1 MASARYAKTFMPLSK
16 VKEKEFL
23 SRPLGCKGVGFS
35 FVRCKPGE
43 GATYVHRHKVQEEV
57 FLTVQGNGTIIL
69 DGKRIAMPEGTIVRV
84 GPTVYRA
91 IGNDSKN
98 DVVYMILGAIPPKN
112 FPLGGR
118 TLLGDGI
125 PNRTKVPRWRKRQ

>member
-1 MASARYAKTFMPLSK
+1 MATGYSKFFMPLGR

-23 SRPLGCKGVGFS
+23 SRPMGCKGVGLS
-35 FVRCKPGE
+35 FVRYKPGE

-57 FLTVQGNGTIIL
+57 FITLKGNGSIIL
-69 DGKRIAMPEGTIVRV
+69 DGKRIAMPEGGGIRV
-84 GPTVYRA
+84 APKVYRA
-91 IGNDSKN
+91 LGNDSNK
-98 DVVYMILGAIPPKN
+98 DVIYLILGAVPPKK

-125 PNRTKVPRWRKRQ
+125 PDRNKVP

>member
-1 MASARYAKTFMPLSK
+1 MAFARYAKTFMPLSK
-16 VKEKEFL
+16 VKGKEFL

-35 FVRCKPGE
+35 FVRYKPGQ

>member
-1 MASARYAKTFMPLSK
+1 MPLDE
-16 VKEKEFL
+16 VTEKEFL

-35 FVRCKPGE
+35 FVRYKPGE
-43 GATYVHRHKVQEEV
+43 GAGYVHRHKVQEEV
-57 FLTVQGNGTIIL
+57 FLTLQGNGTIIL
-69 DGKRIAMPEGTIVRV
+69 DGRRVAMPEGTIVRV
-84 GPTVYRA
+84 APTVYRA
-91 IGNDSKN
+91 IGNDSDK

-125 PNRTKVPRWRKRQ
+125 PDRRKVPRWRKRK

>member
-1 MASARYAKTFMPLSK
+1 MASAKYAKTFMPLSK

-91 IGNDSKN
+91 IGNDSNK

>member
-1 MASARYAKTFMPLSK
+1 MAARYSRAFMPLSK

-23 SRPLGCKGVGFS
+23 SRPMGCKGIGFS

-57 FLTVQGNGTIIL
+57 FIALRGDGTIIL
-69 DGKRIAMPEGTIVRV
+69 DGKRIKMPEGTIVRV
-84 GPTVYRA
+84 GPTVWRA
-91 IGNDSKN
+91 LGNDSN
-98 DVVYMILGAIPPKN
+98 SDAVFMVLGAIPPKN

-125 PNRTKVPRWRKRQ
+125 PNRKKVPLWRKA

>member
-1 MASARYAKTFMPLSK
+1 MASAKYAKTFMPLSK

-57 FLTVQGNGTIIL
+57 FLDGT
-69 DGKRIAMPEGTIVRV
+69 GKRHDHPRRQA
-84 GPTVYRA
+84 YRDA
-91 IGNDSKN
+91 
-98 DVVYMILGAIPPKN
+98 
-112 FPLGGR
+112 GR
-118 TLLGDGI
+118 DDCPGRPHGL
-125 PNRTKVPRWRKRQ
+125 

>member
-91 IGNDSKN
+91 IGNDSNK
-98 DVVYMILGAIPPKN
+98 DVVYMILSAIPPKN

-125 PNRTKVPRWRKRQ
+125 PNRKKVPRWEKRQ

>member
-1 MASARYAKTFMPLSK
+1 MPSARYAKTFMPLSK

-91 IGNDSKN
+91 IGNDSNN

-125 PNRTKVPRWRKRQ
+125 PNRKRVPRWKKRQ

>member
-1 MASARYAKTFMPLSK
+1 MQ
-16 VKEKEFL
+16 
-23 SRPLGCKGVGFS
+23 GVGFS
-35 FVRCKPGE
+35 FVRYKPGQ

>member
-1 MASARYAKTFMPLSK
+1 MAAPRYAKMSMQLDK

-35 FVRCKPGE
+35 FVRYKPGE

-57 FLTVQGNGTIIL
+57 FLTLEGKGTIIL
-69 DGKRIAMPEGTIVRV
+69 DGKRIAMPQGTIVRV

-91 IGNDSKN
+91 IGNDSDK

-112 FPLGGR
+112 FPPGGR

-125 PNRTKVPRWRKRQ
+125 PNRKRVPRWKKRK

>member
-1 MASARYAKTFMPLSK
+1 MASARYAKTFMPLDK

-23 SRPLGCKGVGFS
+23 SRPLGCKGAGLS

-69 DGKRIAMPEGTIVRV
+69 DGKRIAMPQGTIVRV

-91 IGNDSKN
+91 IGNDSN
-98 DVVYMILGAIPPKN
+98 EDVVYMILGAIPPKN

-125 PNRTKVPRWRKRQ
+125 PDRKRVPRWRKRQ

>member
-1 MASARYAKTFMPLSK
+1 MASARFAKTFMPLSK

-91 IGNDSKN
+91 IGNDSNK

-125 PNRTKVPRWRKRQ
+125 PNRNKVPRWRKRQ

>member
-1 MASARYAKTFMPLSK
+1 MPLSK
-16 VKEKEFL
+16 VKGKEFL

-57 FLTVQGNGTIIL
+57 FLTVQGKGTIIL

-91 IGNDSKN
+91 IGNDSNK
-98 DVVYMILGAIPPKN
+98 DVVYMILGAIPPKS

-125 PNRTKVPRWRKRQ
+125 PNRNKVPRWRKRQ